1 MFRTALAAVLL
12 TALAAFSLL
21 AQTEQ
26 PDVKKTVGGTVELEK
41 ETQQKRDDWAAEK
54 ADLTARYRTARANVD
69 YLLDR
74 KAVEGKR
81 LSALQEAIADLER
94 RLGESD
100 RLNASLQD
108 SLNAVVS
115 RLEGWVDRDLPF
127 LLEEREA
134 RVANLKNEIA
144 RPDVT
149 GAEKLRRVLEALMIE
164 AQYGGTVEVHQESIE
179 LMHQE
184 SIDVASEELFVDIL
198 RIGRISVFWRTPD
211 GRRAGEFDQGAGQ
224 WVELDG
230 KYNRNIGMA
239 MEMATRI
246 RPVEL
251 ISLPLGR
258 IVP

>member
-1 MFRTALAAVLL
+1 MFRTALAVVLL
-12 TALAAFSLL
+12 TAFAAFGLL
-21 AQTEQ
+21 AQTESS
-26 PDVKKTVGGTVELEK
+26 DIKKVVDETVTREK
-41 ETQQKRDDWAAEK
+41 STQQKRDEWAAEK
-54 ADLTARYRTARANVD
+54 ADLTVRYKTAKANVD

-74 KAVEGKR
+74 KAVEEKR
-81 LSALQEAIADLER
+81 LTAMQEAIADLER
-94 RLGESD
+94 RLNESD

-108 SLNAVVS
+108 TLNAVVN
-115 RLEGWVDRDLPF
+115 RLEHWVDRDLPF
-127 LLEEREA
+127 LISEREA
-134 RVANLKNEIA
+134 RVEAIRNEIA
-144 RPDVT
+144 KPDVS

-164 AQYGGTVEVHQESIE
+164 AQYGATVEVHQESI
-179 LMHQE
+179 
-184 SIDVASEELFVDIL
+184 DVGGEELFVDIL

-211 GRRAGEFDQGAGQ
+211 GRRAGEFDRGAGK

-230 KYNRNIGMA
+230 KFNRNIGMA